1 MAPSDPAI
9 QTAAMFEEAPESNQ
23 DIDAL
28 LGIGITLEK
37 AGGQTIVVEGD
48 RRTHAYRVLTG
59 AVRLYK
65 ALPDGRR
72 QVVDFL
78 VAGDCFGLPGTDHYA
93 YSAEAIVR
101 TTIARYSSA
110 SLEKTLRS
118 NPQFAIR
125 LLELVEGHLGRA
137 HGQMLLLGRQS
148 AEERVA
154 AFLMRFAR
162 QPDGLGEGPLVIRL
176 PMSRQDIAD
185 YLGLTIET
193 VSRTLSRLRQHGMIA
208 LGARQEIVLE
218 RPAAL
223 AALAN
228 AS

>member
-9 QTAAMFEEAPESNQ
+9 QNAAMLEEPLRSDH
-23 DIDAL
+23 DIEAL

-37 AGGQTIVVEGD
+37 AAGQTIVVEGD

-78 VAGDCFGLPGTDHYA
+78 VAGDCFGLPGTDHY
-93 YSAEAIVR
+93 SCSVEAIVR
-101 TTIARYSSA
+101 STIARYASA
-110 SLEKTLRS
+110 NLEKTLSS
-118 NPQFAIR
+118 NPQFAMR
-125 LLELVEGHLGRA
+125 LLELAETHLGRA

-162 QPDGLGEGPLVIRL
+162 QPASFGEAPVVIRL
-176 PMSRQDIAD
+176 PMSRQDVAD

-193 VSRTLSRLRQHGMIA
+193 VSRTLSRLRQHGLIA
-208 LGARQEIVLE
+208 LGARHEIVLE
-218 RPAAL
+218 RPL
-223 AALAN
+223 ELEALAN